1 MNGASFAIFAA
12 AALCEIAGCFTF
24 WMWLRLGK
32 SPLWAVGGAVILCLF
47 AWFLTRI
54 EAASAGRAFA
64 AYGGV
69 YIVCSIA
76 WMAAVER
83 AMPDRWDYLGAAIC
97 IVGSAVILL
106 GPRA

>member
-1 MNGASFAIFAA
+1 MSGAGFAIFAA

-32 SPLWAVGGAVILCLF
+32 SPLWAVGGTVILCAF

-83 AMPDRWDYLGAAIC
+83 VMPDRWDYLGAAIC

-106 GPRA
+106 APRA